1 MDTKNLKPDV
11 GGGYPW
17 DTDGH
22 PSGPANP
29 SGMGTASDFANQAV
43 TDAAMANSESHR
55 EVLRRASDESSR
67 VAHMCRIWSARRSRS
82 SSRHGCSSSVCLGS
96 TPILWGGF
104 GRSSARTSTNQP
116 ATSALPPWRLT
127 SSRIARMLKRE
138 STSLSNSVF

>member
-17 DTDGH
+17 DTDSH

-43 TDAAMANSESHR
+43 TDAAMANSESRR

-67 VAHMCRIWSARRSRS
+67 VAHMVQDMVSEKVAI
-82 SSRHGCSSSVCLGS
+82 
-96 TPILWGGF
+96 IK
-104 GRSSARTSTNQP
+104 
-116 ATSALPPWRLT
+116 PPWMLELGLPRL
-127 SSRIARMLKRE
+127 
-138 STSLSNSVF
+138 

>member
-1 MDTKNLKPDV
+1 M
-11 GGGYPW
+11 GGWFCGATVNPPRPVPQTRLEWGRRPISRIRPSQMPPW
-17 DTDGH
+17 PIVRVTARYFAGH
-22 PSGPANP
+22 RMNRPVSP
-29 SGMGTASDFANQAV
+29 TW
-43 TDAAMANSESHR
+43 
-55 EVLRRASDESSR
+55 
-67 VAHMCRIWSARRSRS
+67 CRIWSARRSRS

-96 TPILWGGF
+96 TPILWGGS

>member
-17 DTDGH
+17 DTDSH

-55 EVLRRASDESSR
+55 EVLRRASDESS
-67 VAHMCRIWSARRSRS
+67 VSPTWCRIWSARRSRS
-82 SSRHGCSSSVCLGS
+82 SSRHGCSSSVC
-96 TPILWGGF
+96 
-104 GRSSARTSTNQP
+104 
-116 ATSALPPWRLT
+116 
-127 SSRIARMLKRE
+127 
-138 STSLSNSVF
+138 